1 MQFYVFDVSY
11 FEIKAR
17 DIQNSGEISIISAEC
32 IKKNGTVMIPDNCQ
46 RISSQALAKYDFE
59 KYVERDDVYLVAKTS
74 TVIKVGRKPK
84 GCIPNRSSVILIPK
98 KEVSITPEDI
108 QYYYT
113 EDFRRFYDIALNRQ
127 NFMLSTDFVSLY
139 FLGKRVS

>member
-1 MQFYVFDVSY
+1 MQFDIFDVSY
-11 FEIKAR
+11 FEVKAR
-17 DIQNSGEISIISAEC
+17 DIQNSGEISVVSAEY
-32 IKKNGTVMIPDNCQ
+32 IKKNGTVIIPDNCQ
-46 RISSQALAKYDFE
+46 HVNLQALAEYDFG
-59 KYVERDDVYLVAKTS
+59 KYVERDDVYIAAKTS